1 MAALTTG
8 GANARRVVPA
18 DGRPM
23 ADNTDARALRTRAKL
38 VEAFHQV
45 VTDTDLDEISVS
57 ALTRAAGVNRTSF
70 YAHFSSP
77 DDLAIHALGE
87 LLDVVSSADI
97 LLRSENALS
106 AEAASRRALT
116 EIVGFVWERRA
127 SYARLLGPTAPSRLP
142 VAVTDAFAAHA
153 ARSLQE
159 MPGRPADADPVVTA
173 QFIAAGVLHVVG
185 RWLAEPRRWSR
196 ERLVVALMHCLPGWV
211 TSD

>member
-1 MAALTTG
+1 MGPLTTN
-8 GANARRVVPA
+8 GANARRAAPV

-23 ADNTDARALRTRAKL
+23 ADNTDARAVRTRAKL
-38 VEAFHQV
+38 IEAFHRV
-45 VTDTDLDEISVS
+45 VRDTDLDEISVS

-87 LLDVVSSADI
+87 LLDVVSSTDI
-97 LLRSENALS
+97 VLRSENTLT
-106 AEAASRRALT
+106 AEAASRRALG
-116 EIVGFVWERRA
+116 EIVDFVWERRA
-127 SYARLLGPTAPSRLP
+127 SYARLLGPAAPSRLP

-153 ARSLQE
+153 ARSIRE
-159 MPGRPADADPVVTA
+159 MPGRPPEADPVLTA

-196 ERLVVALMHCLPGWV
+196 ERLVVALMHCLPGWI
-211 TSD
+211 TTD